1 MFFGASLT
9 YFRSKIES
17 SQVLNDLGGVV
28 LNVGR
33 FDTVT
38 NRSLVS

>member
-1 MFFGASLT
+1 MASLT
-9 YFRSKIES
+9 YFRSKIEP
-17 SQVLNDLGGVV
+17 SQVLNYFSGVV

-38 NRSLVS
+38 NRPLVS